1 MGKGA
6 YTRDCLNKVPAGFR
20 GGRRV
25 LKFNLEVSQ
34 ILCSGS
40 PESGHTFVVDFLE
53 CTEMAFS
60 HISLPE
66 REGKLFCRLPHHRI
80 QCTMG
85 RKRGRII
92 EDEIG

>member
-1 MGKGA
+1 M
-6 YTRDCLNKVPAGFR
+6 PAGFR

-66 REGKLFCRLPHHRI
+66 REGKLFCRLPHHMMRQLPHHRI